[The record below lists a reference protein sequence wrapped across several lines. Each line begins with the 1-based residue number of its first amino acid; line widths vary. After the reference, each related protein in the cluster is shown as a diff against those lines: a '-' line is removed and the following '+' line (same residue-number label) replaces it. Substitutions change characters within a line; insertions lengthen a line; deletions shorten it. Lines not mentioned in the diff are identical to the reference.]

1 MAHAVNDHIP
11 MQQQKSAAP
20 ALEIDNLSVVYSTT
34 RGPIPALKGLSLTLE
49 RGEFVTIVGPSGCGK
64 STLLRVVAGLMGA
77 SAGAVRLNGRPV
89 TGPGK
94 DVGVVFQR
102 PSLMPWFSVLE
113 NAMIA
118 AKALGMPARD
128 AEKRARELLEMVG
141 LAKFVDHYP
150 DELSGGMQQ
159 RVGIVRALVHDPA
172 VLLMDEP
179 FAALDALTRETMT
192 LELQLLWM
200 KNAKSVVFITH
211 SIQEA
216 VLLSDRV
223 LVFSERPASVV
234 EELKVSLPR
243 PRTSKTMLN
252 PDFAVAS
259 DRIREHF
266 AKEPAHG

>member
-1 MAHAVNDHIP
+1 VQVPSNH
-11 MQQQKSAAP
+11 P
-20 ALEIDNLSVVYSTT
+20 ALEIEDLSVVYSTS
-34 RGPIPALKGLSLTLE
+34 RGPMAALQNLSFILR

-64 STLLRVVAGLMGA
+64 STLLRVVAGLMSA
-77 SAGAVRLNGRPV
+77 SAGIVRLNGVRV
-89 TGPGK
+89 TGPSK

-102 PSLMPWFSVLE
+102 PGLMPWFSVLQ
-113 NAMIA
+113 NATLC
-118 AKALGMPARD
+118 AKALGMAAD
-128 AEKRARELLEMVG
+128 AAEKRARELLDMVG
-141 LAKFVDHYP
+141 LGAFIDHYP

-192 LELQLLWM
+192 LELQRLWM

-223 LVFSERPASVV
+223 LVFSGRPARVV
-234 EELKVSLPR
+234 DELPVSLTR
-243 PRTSKTMLN
+243 PRTSRTMLD
-252 PDFAVAS
+252 PHFAVAS
-259 DRIREHF
+259 DQIRKHF
-266 AKEPAHG
+266 FKEAALA